1 MSINSY
7 SDKGFAIVELLVTIV
22 TIGIIFSAFMTTFTT
37 IQNINKKASDVQK
50 ANSLVFEKTQV
61 YENKSFSSRPVFTP
75 YGTLNEVE
83 DFSNQIPSTVH
94 PPRSGK
100 VYVSTISP
108 TLKQVIVWLEYG
120 QGNAKQ
126 TIQYSNLIQ
135 RNGVGR

>member
-1 MSINSY
+1 MSTNIH
-7 SDKGFAIVELLVTIV
+7 SDRGFAIVELLVTIV

-37 IQNINKKASDVQK
+37 IQTINKKASDVQK
-50 ANSLVFEKTQV
+50 ANSLAFEKTQT
-61 YENKSFSSRPVFTP
+61 YENKSFSSIPVFTP

-94 PPRSGK
+94 PPRLGK